1 MSHVRHPTEMRQA
14 LAARGDAVDLLE
26 QIRRRPAAPLGLAPV
41 ALPRLALP
49 QPIAPR
55 SPAPIARAPQGGAR
69 ARAPQS
75 SAGSSASGRHIW
87 ITATLILLA
96 VLTIASAAWAPSRSS
111 ITVTTGE
118 TTAQPPATAPGIS
131 GAAVPNAA
139 PQPGTPRA
147 VVPSSDFRYD
157 APPSISRDDYIAIYC
172 LIDSPACPEAG
183 TMYDILVTPDE
194 EGIIDPAVEAAQG
207 MHETGLGNDQGG
219 VGRLPTLRADGS
231 VNPCCGGR
239 NLHGVQC
246 FPGDA
251 RIADLAVEWGNGCAG
266 VYLDYA
272 TSVRTWKGV
281 ILREYV
287 AEGKDT
293 PAKAVWKY
301 APVGKDGNNPPAYI
315 ADMENWITCW
325 RAKGPKACYAERGI
339 AVRQ

>member
-1 MSHVRHPTEMRQA
+1 MSHVRQPTEVQRA

-26 QIRRRPAAPLGLAPV
+26 QMSRRPARSLGLAPV
-41 ALPRLALP
+41 ALPQLVPP
-49 QPIAPR
+49 QPAAPR
-55 SPAPIARAPQGGAR
+55 AAQGSARAPQQVAR
-69 ARAPQS
+69 VPTAQP
-75 SAGSSASGRHIW
+75 SAASTASRRRVW
-87 ITATLILLA
+87 IVAALILL
-96 VLTIASAAWAPSRSS
+96 VILTIASATWAASRS
-111 ITVTTGE
+111 TAAVTTGG

-131 GAAVPNAA
+131 GAAVPNVAA
-139 PQPGTPRA
+139 QPGLPRA

-183 TMYDILVTPDE
+183 TMYDILVTLDE
-194 EGIIDPAVEAAQG
+194 EGIIDPAIEAAQG
-207 MHETGLGNDQGG
+207 MHETGLGTAQGG
-219 VGRLPTLRADGS
+219 VGRLPTLRTDGS
-231 VNPCCGGR
+231 VDPCCGGR

-251 RIADLAVEWGNGCAG
+251 RVADLAVGWGNGCAG
-266 VYLDYA
+266 VYPDYA

-301 APVGKDGNNPPAYI
+301 APIGKDGNNPPAYI
-315 ADMENWITCW
+315 ADMENWISCW

>member
-1 MSHVRHPTEMRQA
+1 MAHVRQPTDVQRV
-14 LAARGDAVDLLE
+14 LADRGDAVDLLE
-26 QIRRRPAAPLGLAPV
+26 RLARRPARPLGLAHVTPPPLPPSAPARSV
-41 ALPRLALP
+41 APQRAGRALPPQRQAGGVGPRRQVRLVG
-49 QPIAPR
+49 IF
-55 SPAPIARAPQGGAR
+55 IG
-69 ARAPQS
+69 
-75 SAGSSASGRHIW
+75 
-87 ITATLILLA
+87 LA
-96 VLTIASAAWAPSRSS
+96 ILTIASVAWA
-111 ITVTTGE
+111 
-118 TTAQPPATAPGIS
+118 APRGT
-131 GAAVPNAA
+131 AVP
-139 PQPGTPRA
+139 
-147 VVPSSDFRYD
+147 VVPSGDFRYD

-183 TMYDILVTPDE
+183 TMYDILATPDQ
-194 EGIIDPAVEAAQG
+194 EGVIDPAIEAAQG
-207 MHETGLGNDQGG
+207 MHETGLGGNQGG

-231 VNPCCGGR
+231 VDPCCGGR

-251 RIADLAVEWGNGCAG
+251 RIADLAVDWGNGCAG
-266 VYLDYA
+266 VYPDYA

-301 APVGKDGNNPPAYI
+301 APIGKDGNNPPTYI
-315 ADMENWITCW
+315 ADMESWIACW

>member
-1 MSHVRHPTEMRQA
+1 MTDVRQPTQVQQA

-26 QIRRRPAAPLGLAPV
+26 RLARRPVRPFGLACSAAAPPLPQMAPQPVAPLASARALPPQRQAGGVGPWRQVWLLVIVIGLAIV
-41 ALPRLALP
+41 TFASVGWA
-49 QPIAPR
+49 APR
-55 SPAPIARAPQGGAR
+55 GTAPAPQ
-69 ARAPQS
+69 
-75 SAGSSASGRHIW
+75 
-87 ITATLILLA
+87 
-96 VLTIASAAWAPSRSS
+96 V
-111 ITVTTGE
+111 
-118 TTAQPPATAPGIS
+118 PPT
-131 GAAVPNAA
+131 AVPGLSGVAVQSAA
-139 PQPGTPRA
+139 PQHGTPIP
-147 VVPSSDFRYD
+147 VVPSGDFRYD

-183 TMYDILVTPDE
+183 TMYDILATRDE
-194 EGIIDPAVEAAQG
+194 EGIIDPGIEAAQG
-207 MHETGLGNDQGG
+207 MHETGLGTNPKG

-231 VNPCCGGR
+231 VDPCCGGR

-251 RIADLAVEWGNGCAG
+251 RIADLAVDWGNGCAG
-266 VYLDYA
+266 VYPDYA
-272 TSVRTWKGV
+272 TSVRAWKGV

-301 APVGKDGNNPPAYI
+301 APVGKDGNNPPTYI

>member
-1 MSHVRHPTEMRQA
+1 MSHVRHPTEMQQA

-26 QIRRRPAAPLGLAPV
+26 RLARRPVRLLSLAPSPAAAAGAAQQAAPLASARALPPQRQATGVGPRRQIRLVGIVIALAIMAIASLAWATPRGTAPAPQAPPTGVPGLSGVAVQRPAAPHG
-41 ALPRLALP
+41 
-49 QPIAPR
+49 
-55 SPAPIARAPQGGAR
+55 
-69 ARAPQS
+69 
-75 SAGSSASGRHIW
+75 
-87 ITATLILLA
+87 T
-96 VLTIASAAWAPSRSS
+96 
-111 ITVTTGE
+111 
-118 TTAQPPATAPGIS
+118 
-131 GAAVPNAA
+131 AVP
-139 PQPGTPRA
+139 

-157 APPSISRDDYIAIYC
+157 APPSIPRDDYIAIYC

-183 TMYDILVTPDE
+183 TMYDILVTADQ
-194 EGIIDPAVEAAQG
+194 EGVIDPAVEAAQG
-207 MHETGLGNDQGG
+207 MHETSLGTDPNG

-231 VNPCCGGR
+231 VDPCCGGR

-251 RIADLAVEWGNGCAG
+251 RIADLAVGWGNGCAG
-266 VYLDYA
+266 VYPDYA

-301 APVGKDGNNPPAYI
+301 APVGKDGNNPPTYI

>member
-1 MSHVRHPTEMRQA
+1 MSHVRHPTEMQQA

-26 QIRRRPAAPLGLAPV
+26 RLARRPVRPLSLARSAAAPP
-41 ALPRLALP
+41 LPQVALP
-49 QPIAPR
+49 QPVAPLGRAHALPPQHQAGGVGPQRQIRLVEIVTVLAIVAIASVAWAAPR
-55 SPAPIARAPQGGAR
+55 GTAPAPQAP
-69 ARAPQS
+69 
-75 SAGSSASGRHIW
+75 
-87 ITATLILLA
+87 
-96 VLTIASAAWAPSRSS
+96 
-111 ITVTTGE
+111 
-118 TTAQPPATAPGIS
+118 TTAVPGIS
-131 GAAVPNAA
+131 GAAVPRGAA
-139 PQPGTPRA
+139 QHGTAVP
-147 VVPSSDFRYD
+147 VVPSGDFRYD

-183 TMYDILVTPDE
+183 AMYDILATADQ
-194 EGIIDPAVEAAQG
+194 EGVIDPAVEAAQG
-207 MHETGLGNDQGG
+207 MHETGLGTNPKG

-231 VNPCCGGR
+231 VDPCCGGR

-251 RIADLAVEWGNGCAG
+251 RIADLAVDWGSNGCAG
-266 VYLDYA
+266 VYPDYA

-301 APVGKDGNNPPAYI
+301 APVGKDGNNPPTYI
-315 ADMENWITCW
+315 ADMESWIACW
-325 RAKGPKACYAERGI
+325 RAKSPSTCFEERGI